1 MFAKISIFILIG
13 ALAGL
18 ALSSAGCV
26 PRTELPRPNILYIMT
41 DDHAAHMVSNYGSRI
56 ASTPNLDRIGNEG
69 LRFVNAFCTN
79 SLCAPSRFLTKA
91 RNRPGEWNCAATP
104 VNFTKT
110 NMG

>member
-79 SLCAPSRFLTKA
+79 SLCAPSRATLLTGKYSHKNA
-91 RNRPGEWNCAATP
+91 QRTNRDTQTG
-104 VNFTKT
+104 K
-110 NMG
+110 